1 MTKMPTCD
9 AKLQDSS
16 GSSGLLPPKIDE
28 RRNLDCIPASLST
41 RILPTVGP
49 LGFLDR
55 GDPTKLSITCGYQ
68 GIYMYIEGSIKL

>member
-9 AKLQDSS
+9 AKLQDSI

-28 RRNLDCIPASLST
+28 RRNLDSIPASLATS
-41 RILPTVGP
+41 ILPTVGP

-55 GDPTKLSITCGYQ
+55 GATTKLSITCGYQ
-68 GIYMYIEGSIKL
+68 GIYMYI